1 MRDKDNTVME
11 TLEFLAKILGTLML
25 FACSLVCLWMFFSQ
39 IAITI
44 SFGLGLWIYF
54 LGYPWIGLVV
64 AMVGSFGGLFLHLVM
79 VSKHIEQPSPPDST
93 PPDSRDL
100 PSIPL

>member
-1 MRDKDNTVME
+1 ME
-11 TLEFLAKILGTLML
+11 VLEFLARIVGTLML
-25 FACSLVCLWMFFSQ
+25 LACSIVCLWMFFSQ
-39 IAITI
+39 IAIII
-44 SFGLGLWIYF
+44 SFGLGVWIYF

-93 PPDSRDL
+93 SLDPSDL